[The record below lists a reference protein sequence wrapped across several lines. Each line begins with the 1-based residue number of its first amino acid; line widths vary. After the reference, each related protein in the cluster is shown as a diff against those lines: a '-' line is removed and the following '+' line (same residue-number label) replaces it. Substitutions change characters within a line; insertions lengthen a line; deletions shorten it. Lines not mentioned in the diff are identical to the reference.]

1 MRRRTWI
8 GIGLAAVIAPA
19 VLLLGGSPAS
29 GVTVGYVSVNAATM
43 KSIATSSH
51 NEACDPPVIQVEG
64 EEFQGVLYQASGS
77 FLAAVDLPNG
87 ATITSLRYVFH
98 DNTDP
103 GDTHALLVRKQQV
116 SGINFTTGYLVLA
129 EAHSSGAGSLTRKV
143 TDTSVTNPTVDNES
157 YSYYV
162 EVVNCDT
169 TIEPL
174 GVRIAYTTP

>member
-8 GIGLAAVIAPA
+8 GIGLAAVVAPA

-29 GVTVGYVSVNAATM
+29 GVTAGYVNVDAATM
-43 KSIATSSH
+43 KSIAASSH
-51 NEACDPPVIQVEG
+51 DNACGSPAGQVGG
-64 EEFQGVLYQASGS
+64 EEFNGVLYQASGS

-87 ATITSLRYVFH
+87 ATMTSLRYVFH

-103 GDTHALLVRKQQV
+103 GDTHAYLLRKQQV

-129 EAHSSGAGSLTRKV
+129 EAHSSGGADLTRKV
-143 TDTSVTNPTVDNES
+143 TDTSVSNAIVNNES
-157 YSYYV
+157 YSYFV
-162 EVVNCDT
+162 EIVNCDT

-174 GVRIAYTTP
+174 GVRVAYTTP